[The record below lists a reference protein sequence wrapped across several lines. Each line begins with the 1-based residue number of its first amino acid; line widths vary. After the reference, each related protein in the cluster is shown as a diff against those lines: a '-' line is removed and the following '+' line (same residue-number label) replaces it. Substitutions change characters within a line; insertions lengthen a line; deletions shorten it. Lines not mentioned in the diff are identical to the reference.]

1 MLVNDLTCLA
11 TSSDRK
17 EKQSRLFVVSLG
29 EFLFFWRGGDITF
42 SSSFDV

>member
-29 EFLFFWRGGDITF
+29 EFFFGGGDITF